1 MKRLINNITIDPK
14 VRFGKPVIIGTRVP
28 VDVVVGKLAGGMEI
42 TEVMQEYALT
52 RQQVQAALHYAAHL
66 VEQEVIALT

>member
-1 MKRLINNITIDPK
+1 MKRLSQNIIVDQK
-14 VRFGKPVIIGTRVP
+14 VRFGKPVIVGTRVP

-52 RQQVQAALHYAAHL
+52 RKQVQAALHYAANL
-66 VEQEVIALT
+66 VEQEAIALT